1 MKQMSNKKKL
11 GLGAL
16 AILAL
21 AAVVASFFHYK
32 PEWCKE
38 QIDRFKSFF
47 QRSKKKSVTTED

>member
-1 MKQMSNKKKL
+1 MKKMSNKKKAS
-11 GLGAL
+11 LGAL
-16 AILAL
+16 VFLAL
-21 AAVVASFFHYK
+21 AAVVASFFRYK